1 MNPKPLKVKSR
12 SVNPYAKLAFGGW
25 LNGINWSFIY
35 NLNSCEEKTNSFLD
49 LLKYAIDCFFPVRMV
64 KLHATDKP
72 WVTPDFKDL
81 VQKRQ
86 KAFLSKSCNYPEL
99 RNRVNQMAN
108 RLKANFFDSK
118 VRGCDDP
125 KKKWWSLVKKLSGQP
140 KKSSIISSTI
150 INDKAACT
158 FTRTCKCH

>member
-64 KLHATDKP
+64 KLHATCQP

-86 KAFLSKSCNYPEL
+86 TAFLSKSCNYPEL
-99 RNRVNQMAN
+99 RNRVNKMAN
-108 RLKANFFDSK
+108 RLMAIFFI
-118 VRGCDDP
+118 P
-125 KKKWWSLVKKLSGQP
+125 K
-140 KKSSIISSTI
+140 
-150 INDKAACT
+150 
-158 FTRTCKCH
+158 

>member
-1 MNPKPLKVKSR
+1 MSHPLYCHRLASLTTIVKPVANLMNRKPLKVKSR

-35 NLNSCEEKTNSFLD
+35 NLNSCE
-49 LLKYAIDCFFPVRMV
+49 DCFFPVRMV

-86 KAFLSKSCNYPEL
+86 KAFLSTSCNYPEL
-99 RNRVNQMAN
+99 RNRVNKMAN

-118 VRGCDDP
+118 VRGCDHP
-125 KKKWWSLVKKLSGQP
+125 KKWWSLVKKTFR
-140 KKSSIISSTI
+140 STQEI
-150 INDKAACT
+150 FHYIKYN
-158 FTRTCKCH
+158 H